1 MNENTK
7 EAIRFAIIDF
17 FIITVCVMFII
28 SLANL
33 LFVGFDYQ
41 IDASFPWTMMLTGL
55 LTAPLSMFLRFNKE
69 PTKTQFYRRVVI
81 HFLCIEAVVLAEG
94 YILGWYKNIQF
105 ALIIAAMVLVVYIA
119 VWFFSIIVEKSTA
132 KNINEALK
140 SFNND
145 EE

>member
-7 EAIRFAIIDF
+7 EAIRFAIIEF

-69 PTKTQFYRRVVI
+69 PTKAQFYRRVVI
-81 HFLCIEAVVLAEG
+81 HFFCIEAVVLAEG
-94 YILGWYKNIQF
+94 YILGWYKNIQL

>member
-7 EAIRFAIIDF
+7 EAIRFAIIEF

-55 LTAPLSMFLRFNKE
+55 LTAPLSMYLRFNKE
-69 PTKTQFYRRVVI
+69 PTKAQ
-81 HFLCIEAVVLAEG
+81 L
-94 YILGWYKNIQF
+94 
-105 ALIIAAMVLVVYIA
+105 
-119 VWFFSIIVEKSTA
+119 
-132 KNINEALK
+132 
-140 SFNND
+140 
-145 EE
+145 

>member
-7 EAIRFAIIDF
+7 EAIRFAIIEF

>member
-7 EAIRFAIIDF
+7 EAIRFAIIEF

-69 PTKTQFYRRVVI
+69 PTKAQFYRRVVI
-81 HFLCIEAVVLAEG
+81 HFLCIEAVGLAEG

>member
-1 MNENTK
+1 
-7 EAIRFAIIDF
+7 
-17 FIITVCVMFII
+17 
-28 SLANL
+28 
-33 LFVGFDYQ
+33 
-41 IDASFPWTMMLTGL
+41 
-55 LTAPLSMFLRFNKE
+55 
-69 PTKTQFYRRVVI
+69 
-81 HFLCIEAVVLAEG
+81 VLAEG
-94 YILGWYKNIQF
+94 YILGWYKNIQL